1 LQYKFSMLGHLNS
14 VKDIAISEVLANTDQ
29 IRYIAS
35 ASQDNNIRV
44 WKIQPLK
51 CDSED
56 DDWMKKYE
64 TKTSYVIRLSKEQ
77 NYNITLE
84 SVIQHH

>member
-1 LQYKFSMLGHLNS
+1 MQYKFSMLGHLNS